1 MRIYPHLQDTGG
13 FFVAVLKSNRSP
25 SQGNTGTIRKRRP
38 SMEKHIG
45 VDEDDEVQEEPD
57 IKRTRTESPS
67 LEKGEDDVAVVVS
80 EENTKMEV
88 EKSFKEN
95 PYTFVPPDEP
105 GLLSCLYVWF
115 ILCATLMFTCLSLN
129 F

>member
-25 SQGNTGTIRKRRP
+25 SQGNTGTIRKRR
-38 SMEKHIG
+38 SSTEKHIS
-45 VDEDDEVQEEPD
+45 VDEDDEAQEEPD

-67 LEKGEDDVAVVVS
+67 FEKGEDDVAVAIS
-80 EENTKMEV
+80 EENTNLEV

-105 GLLSCLYVWF
+105 GLLSCLYV
-115 ILCATLMFTCLSLN
+115 
-129 F
+129 